1 MSITV
6 DAIYENGVLR
16 LKEPIPLAESA
27 SVRVTIEPQTVAP
40 ASGNGDAQATAAWLA
55 QIAAMPMEPGG
66 EEFAGRDHDRILYG
80 PKGAR

>member
-16 LKEPIPLAESA
+16 LKEPLPLAESA
-27 SVRVTIEPQTVAP
+27 AVRVTIVSEVSSQ
-40 ASGNGDAQATAAWLA
+40 ASSGDAGKEAAVWLA
-55 QIAAMPMEPGG
+55 EIAAMPMEPGG
-66 EEFAGRDHDRILYG
+66 EAFSGRDHDRILYG

>member
-1 MSITV
+1 MSITI

-16 LKEPIPLAESA
+16 LKGPIPLPERAP
-27 SVRVTIEPQTVAP
+27 VRVTIEAHS
-40 ASGNGDAQATAAWLA
+40 AIGANGDAQDAAAWLA

-66 EEFAGRDHDRILYG
+66 EAFSGQDHDRILYG